1 MRFLVLADI
10 HANLEALQAVLERA
24 RGQFDQVICCGD
36 LVGYGPDPNQAIE
49 AVRQLGPAVVV
60 RGNHDKAAV
69 GLTDLS
75 WFNPLA
81 RSAALWTQAQLSEE
95 SRRYLQAMPR
105 GPVEGNG
112 FTVAHGSLLDEDQYL
127 LEPEDALQSLSLAS
141 HGRTFFGHTHVQG
154 GFARCTNQRAGLL
167 NLNLTL
173 RLELAFS
180 GESRLALEPEN
191 RYLINPGSVGQPRD
205 DDPRAAFAV
214 YDQERA
220 LVSYL
225 RVEYPVER
233 TQQKMREVGLPPYL
247 ADRLSQGW

>member
-1 MRFLVLADI
+1 MRFLILADI
-10 HANLEALQAVLERA
+10 HANLEALEAVLERA

-36 LVGYGPDPNQAIE
+36 LVGYGPDPNQVTE
-49 AVRQLGPAVVV
+49 AVRQLDPAVVV

-81 RSAALWTQAQLSEE
+81 GSAALWTRAQLSEE
-95 SRRYLQAMPR
+95 NRRYLQAMPR
-105 GPVEGNG
+105 GPVEGDG

-127 LEPEDALQSLSLAS
+127 LSLEEALQSLSLAA
-141 HGRTFFGHTHVQG
+141 HRLTFFGHTHVQG
-154 GFARCTNQRAGLL
+154 GFACFKEQRAGALDPG
-167 NLNLTL
+167 L
-173 RLELAFS
+173 RKGAA
-180 GESRLALEPEN
+180 ESRLVLKSEN

-214 YDQERA
+214 YDRGKS

-225 RVEYPVER
+225 RVEYPVR
-233 TQQKMREVGLPPYL
+233 STQQKMREAGLPPYL
-247 ADRLSQGW
+247 ADRLSRGW

>member
-1 MRFLVLADI
+1 MRFLILADI
-10 HANLEALQAVLERA
+10 HSNLEALEAVLERA
-24 RGQFDQVICCGD
+24 GGQFDRVICCGD
-36 LVGYGPDPNQAIE
+36 LVGYGPNPNEVIE
-49 AVRQLGPAVVV
+49 AVRQLSPAVMV

-75 WFNPLA
+75 LFNPLA

-95 SRRYLQAMPR
+95 NRGYLQAMPR
-105 GPVEGNG
+105 GPVEGDG

-127 LEPEDALQSLSLAS
+127 LDLQDALQSLSLAA
-141 HGRTFFGHTHVQG
+141 HRLTFFGHTHVQG
-154 GFARCTNQRAGLL
+154 GFAWFKDQRAGLL
-167 NLNLTL
+167 NPSL
-173 RLELAFS
+173 RNGV
-180 GESRLALEPEN
+180 GESRLILDSEN

-220 LVSYL
+220 LVSYF

-233 TQQKMREVGLPPYL
+233 TQQRMREIGLPPYL
-247 ADRLSQGW
+247 ADRLSLGM

>member
-1 MRFLVLADI
+1 MRFLILADI
-10 HANLEALQAVLERA
+10 HANLEALEAVLERA
-24 RGQFDQVICCGD
+24 RGWFDQVICCGD
-36 LVGYGPDPNQAIE
+36 LVGYGPDPNEVVE
-49 AVRQLGPAVVV
+49 AVRRLRPALMV

-81 RSAALWTQAQLSEE
+81 RSAALWTQDQLSEE
-95 SRRYLQAMPR
+95 NRRYLQTMPC
-105 GPVEGNG
+105 GPVEGDG

-127 LEPEDALQSLSLAS
+127 LSLEEALQSLSLVA
-141 HGRTFFGHTHVQG
+141 HRLTFFGHTHVQG
-154 GFARCTNQRAGLL
+154 GFAWFKEQRAGSLDPG
-167 NLNLTL
+167 L
-173 RLELAFS
+173 RKGAA
-180 GESRLALEPEN
+180 ESRLMLDGDN

-220 LVSYL
+220 RISYL
-225 RVEYPVER
+225 RVEYPVGL

-247 ADRLSQGW
+247 ADRLSRGW

>member
-1 MRFLVLADI
+1 MRYLILADI

-36 LVGYGPDPNQAIE
+36 LVGYGPDPNEVIE
-49 AVRQLGPAVVV
+49 AVRQLGPALMV

-69 GLTDLS
+69 GLIDLS

-81 RSAALWTQAQLSEE
+81 RSAPLRTQAQLSEE
-95 SRRYLQAMPR
+95 NRRYLQAMPR
-105 GPVEGNG
+105 GPLEGDG
-112 FTVAHGSLLDEDQYL
+112 FTVTHGSLLDEDQYL
-127 LEPEDALQSLSLAS
+127 PALEDALQSLSLAA
-141 HGRTFFGHTHVQG
+141 HRLTFFGHTHIQG
-154 GFARCTNQRAGLL
+154 GFAWFKDQRAGPLDPG
-167 NLNLTL
+167 L
-173 RLELAFS
+173 RTGAA
-180 GESRLALEPEN
+180 ESRLVLDSEN

-214 YDQERA
+214 YDQARA

-225 RVEYPVER
+225 RVEYPVGR
-233 TQQKMREVGLPPYL
+233 TQKKMREAGLPGYL

>member
-1 MRFLVLADI
+1 MRYLILAAI

-36 LVGYGPDPNQAIE
+36 LVGYGPDPNEVIE
-49 AVRQLGPAVVV
+49 AVRQLGPALMV

-69 GLTDLS
+69 GLIDLS

-81 RSAALWTQAQLSEE
+81 RSAPLRTRAQLSEE
-95 SRRYLQAMPR
+95 NRRYLQAMTR
-105 GPVEGNG
+105 GPVKGDG
-112 FTVAHGSLLDEDQYL
+112 FTVVHGSLLDEDQYL
-127 LEPEDALQSLSLAS
+127 PSLEDALQSLSLAA
-141 HGRTFFGHTHVQG
+141 HRLTFFGHTHIQG
-154 GFARCTNQRAGLL
+154 GFAWFKDQRAGPLDPG
-167 NLNLTL
+167 L
-173 RLELAFS
+173 RKGAA
-180 GESRLALEPEN
+180 ESRLVLDSEN

-214 YDQERA
+214 YDQARA

-225 RVEYPVER
+225 RVEYPVGR
-233 TQQKMREVGLPPYL
+233 TQKKMREAGLPGYL